1 MFPIV
6 RCCNFNIFVWSVMI
20 ESVTTLPFNRHVG
33 IQKSSTSEGLLEL
46 PSGEQFLNHIGT
58 VHAGA
63 QLALAE
69 ACSGEFLLNA
79 FADERGIVPV
89 VRRVEAKFKK
99 PANGRV
105 TAKVNT
111 LLTVIDQS
119 LADLAVKGRCL
130 LTVHVDVYDEQGQH
144 SLSSKFEWFV
154 AKTPES

>member
-1 MFPIV
+1 
-6 RCCNFNIFVWSVMI
+6 MI

-46 PSGEQFLNHIGT
+46 PSGEQFLNHLGT

-69 ACSGEFLLNA
+69 ACSGQFLFSALAN
-79 FADERGIVPV
+79 ETGIVPV

-99 PANGRV
+99 PANGRI
-105 TAKVNT
+105 TAKINT
-111 LLTVIDQS
+111 SLTLIDQS
-119 LADLAVKGRCL
+119 LADLAAKGRCL

-144 SLSSKFEWFV
+144 SLSSNFEWFV
-154 AKTPES
+154 AKTANS

>member
-1 MFPIV
+1 
-6 RCCNFNIFVWSVMI
+6 MI

-33 IQKSSTSEGLLEL
+33 ILKSSTSEGLLEL

-69 ACSGEFLLNA
+69 ACSGEFLLNV
-79 FADERGIVPV
+79 FANEMGIVPV

-105 TAKVNT
+105 IAKINT
-111 LLTVIDQS
+111 SLTDIDQS
-119 LADLAVKGRCL
+119 LSDLAEKGRCL

-144 SLSSKFEWFV
+144 SLSSNFEWFIT
-154 AKTPES
+154 KTTHSK

>member
-1 MFPIV
+1 
-6 RCCNFNIFVWSVMI
+6 MI
-20 ESVTTLPFNRHVG
+20 ESVTDLPFNRHVG
-33 IQKSSTSEGLLEL
+33 IQKSSTSEGLVEL

-69 ACSGEFLLNA
+69 ACSGEFLLNTLA
-79 FADERGIVPV
+79 NEMGMVPV

-105 TAKVNT
+105 TAKINT

-119 LADLAVKGRCL
+119 LAELSEKGRCL
-130 LTVHVDVYDEQGQH
+130 LTVHVDVHDERGQH
-144 SLSSKFEWFV
+144 SLSSSFEWFITRT
-154 AKTPES
+154 ANT

>member
-1 MFPIV
+1 
-6 RCCNFNIFVWSVMI
+6 MI

-33 IQKSSTSEGLLEL
+33 VQKSTTGEGLLEI
-46 PSGEQFLNHIGT
+46 PAGEQFLNHIGT

-79 FADERGIVPV
+79 LSNQTGIVPV

-105 TAKVNT
+105 TARINT
-111 LLTVIDQS
+111 SLTAFGES
-119 LADLAVKGRCL
+119 FAELEAKGRCL
-130 LTVHVDVYDEQGQH
+130 LTIHVDLHDQQGQH
-144 SLSSKFEWFV
+144 SLAASFDWFV
-154 AKTPES
+154 AKSAIPNVHAE